1 MGFGSK
7 GDEYIRISWVSGE
20 FSIKKDG
27 YLIIKKNAVGLAWDL
42 EVKVMNIRISWVS
55 GEFSIKKDGYLIDTK
70 NAVGLA

>member
-1 MGFGSK
+1 M
-7 GDEYIRISWVSGE
+7 
-20 FSIKKDG
+20 
-27 YLIIKKNAVGLAWDL
+27 GLAWDL